1 VVLSAVLIDT
11 VSIQE
16 YVYSSN
22 KLKENIGA
30 SFLVKKIYDD
40 VLKEAL
46 KQTFGKDININEW
59 RKPKEIKIAQ
69 GNDEVEIGYIG
80 GGNALVL
87 FKDKDKTL
95 EFIKNYTKFLLI
107 KTPGLRTAFGVS
119 HDFDL
124 SNFEN
129 SMKNLHENLRE
140 IKIQYFSQCNA
151 A

>member
-1 VVLSAVLIDT
+1 VILSAVLIDT

-30 SFLVKKIYDD
+30 SFLVEKIYKD

-46 KQTFGKDININEW
+46 KQTFGKDIDINGW
-59 RKPKEIKIAQ
+59 RIKPKHVSITQ

-95 EFIKNYTKFLLI
+95 EFTK
-107 KTPGLRTAFGVS
+107 
-119 HDFDL
+119 
-124 SNFEN
+124 
-129 SMKNLHENLRE
+129 LH
-140 IKIQYFSQCNA
+140 
-151 A
+151 

>member
-1 VVLSAVLIDT
+1 VALSAVLIDT

-46 KQTFGKDININEW
+46 KQTFGKDIDINEW
-59 RKPKEIKIAQ
+59 RKPKEIKIVQ

-87 FKDKDKTL
+87 FKDKDKTV
-95 EFIKNYTKFLLI
+95 EFIKI
-107 KTPGLRTAFGVS
+107 
-119 HDFDL
+119 H
-124 SNFEN
+124 
-129 SMKNLHENLRE
+129 
-140 IKIQYFSQCNA
+140 
-151 A
+151 